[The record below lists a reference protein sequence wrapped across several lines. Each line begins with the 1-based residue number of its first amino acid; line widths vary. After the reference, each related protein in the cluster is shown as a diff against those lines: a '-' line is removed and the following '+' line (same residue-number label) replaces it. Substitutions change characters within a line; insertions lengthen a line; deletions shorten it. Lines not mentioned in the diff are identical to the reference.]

1 MLSRNIVISLVTGS
15 ILGFSVSLFTLHMM
29 SDTDLGL
36 WSQRSQYSH
45 KNESF
50 HRDEARKVSV
60 LCWIMTQPENHKIK
74 VRVKSG
80 NISYLYS
87 YLYTRGR

>member
-36 WSQRSQYSH
+36 WSQRSQYFN
-45 KNESF
+45 KNDSL
-50 HRDEARKVSV
+50 HRDEARDLTRKVSV

-80 NISYLYS
+80 NV
-87 YLYTRGR
+87 

>member
-15 ILGFSVSLFTLHMM
+15 ILGFSVALLALHMM
-29 SDTDLGL
+29 SDTGLGL
-36 WSQRSQYSH
+36 RYQRSQYFH
-45 KNESF
+45 KNDSF
-50 HRDEARKVSV
+50 HRDEARDLTRKVSV

-80 NISYLYS
+80 NI
-87 YLYTRGR
+87 